1 MIVNEKHA
9 AMLIAVKDWCTVTA
23 TWPNN
28 QWHTSPLMEV
38 YMRRYDDVRLSG
50 QRVVDIANVTVHP
63 KHQGQGVYT
72 EFLEMLLGMTS
83 TGQIHRLRVENV
95 LEKRFQE
102 FHRGKGMLELD
113 EGMGEQGVFS
123 YIVTGLRGR
132 LG

>member
-1 MIVNEKHA
+1 
-9 AMLIAVKDWCTVTA
+9 
-23 TWPNN
+23 
-28 QWHTSPLMEV
+28 
-38 YMRRYDDVRLSG
+38 
-50 QRVVDIANVTVHP
+50 
-63 KHQGQGVYT
+63 
-72 EFLEMLLGMTS
+72 MLLGMTS

-102 FHRGKGMLELD
+102 FHRSKGMLELD